1 MLQEPY
7 KNAKV
12 LPVYKPKRFSWSV
25 EDLAQATRK
34 RLVPPGS
41 GRQDSSS
48 TLNTRVQEEF
58 RGLGLYFRI

>member
-41 GRQDSSS
+41 GP